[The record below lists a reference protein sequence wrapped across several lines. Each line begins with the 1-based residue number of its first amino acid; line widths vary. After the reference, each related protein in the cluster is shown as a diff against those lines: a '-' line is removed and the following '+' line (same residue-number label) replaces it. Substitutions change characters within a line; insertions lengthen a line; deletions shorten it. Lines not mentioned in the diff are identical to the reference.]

1 MFKVSKRQN
10 AILLGLA
17 ITALVAIFCYQVAYG
32 MTETVTGP
40 YGITGTITAANG
52 TKFTTKPTVTI
63 LNSSNFVR
71 LDNTTWKFDT
81 NNIWKDN
88 IPHKLG
94 SGKNMYG
101 RVDFL
106 ANVDTFTQTV
116 NGKTL
121 TEWRRN
127 GGLYL
132 KSMLRFRI
140 WMHRPEIH
148 FNKP

>member
-81 NNIWKDN
+81 NNMAGKITFHTNWVPEKTCMA
-88 IPHKLG
+88 G
-94 SGKNMYG
+94 SI
-101 RVDFL
+101 F
-106 ANVDTFTQTV
+106 
-116 NGKTL
+116 
-121 TEWRRN
+121 
-127 GGLYL
+127 
-132 KSMLRFRI
+132 
-140 WMHRPEIH
+140 
-148 FNKP
+148 